1 MGFKNLDWV
10 LASQKKRILFFI
22 LLASTIL
29 NLKSQV
35 TNRILFIFDD
45 SYSMY
50 APWSSN
56 VKIDVAKRVMGEF
69 LDSLKNL
76 PDLEIALRCY
86 GHQTFFKP
94 DRNCKDTK
102 LEVPF
107 APVKTN
113 YLKIKQRIQKLEPMG
128 TTPIAF
134 SLGECAADFTPKDNC
149 RNLVIL
155 ITDGIEECGGNPCE
169 VSAQLQKKGIFLRP
183 FVIGIGL
190 NVNFADVFAC
200 MGKFYDVSNELNFK
214 DVLKLVLTEA
224 ITQTTIQVDLLDILK
239 KPLETDVAMTFYE
252 AGTNNA
258 KYNYLYT
265 INSKGRPDTLV
276 LDPDFKYDLLVH
288 TIPPVE
294 KKSITIVR
302 GKHNTIPLDAPQ
314 GFLKLDLEG
323 PVGKNY
329 PTTVIRKTNDQKTL
343 IVQEFGKTEKL
354 IVGKYDIE
362 ILSLP
367 RIKMNGVEI
376 KQSATNQIKI
386 PTSGVL
392 YLKKL
397 GNGFGSVYTDDGK
410 NVEWVYNLNN
420 TLTNEIIYLQP
431 GKYKVVFRYEN
442 AKETIQTIERNFEM
456 KSGTTTNIQLY

>member
-1 MGFKNLDWV
+1 MLSFKKNL
-10 LASQKKRILFFI
+10 LFI
-22 LLASTIL
+22 LLTSAIL

-45 SYSMY
+45 SYSMN
-50 APWSSN
+50 APWSSS
-56 VKIDVAKRVMGEF
+56 VPKIFVAKQILGEF
-69 LDSLKNL
+69 LDSLKTT

-113 YLKIKQRIQKLEPMG
+113 YLKVKQRIQKLDPQG
-128 TTPIAF
+128 TTPIAY
-134 SLGECAADFTPKDNC
+134 SLGECAADFTPKENC
-149 RNLVIL
+149 RNIVIL

-169 VSAQLQKKGIFLRP
+169 VSLELQKKGIFLKP

-190 NVNFADVFAC
+190 NVTFADVFAC

-214 DVLKLVLTEA
+214 DVLKLVITEA
-224 ITQTTIQVDLLDILK
+224 ITQTTIQVDLLDITK
-239 KPLETDVAMTFYE
+239 KPLETDVTMTFYE
-252 AGTNNA
+252 AGTNNV
-258 KYNYLYT
+258 KYNYLHT
-265 INSKGRPDTLV
+265 INSKGKPDTLV
-276 LDPDFKYDLLVH
+276 VDPEFKYDLLVH

-294 KKSITIVR
+294 KKNITIIK
-302 GKHNTIPLDAPQ
+302 GKHNTIPVDAPQ

-323 PVGKNY
+323 PPVKNY
-329 PTTVIRKTNDQKTL
+329 PPTVIRKANDLKTVV
-343 IVQEFGKTEKL
+343 VQDFGKTEKL

-362 ILSLP
+362 ILTLP

-442 AKETIQTIERNFEM
+442 AKETIQAIERNFEM

>member
-1 MGFKNLDWV
+1 
-10 LASQKKRILFFI
+10 
-22 LLASTIL
+22 
-29 NLKSQV
+29 
-35 TNRILFIFDD
+35 
-45 SYSMY
+45 
-50 APWSSN
+50 
-56 VKIDVAKRVMGEF
+56 
-69 LDSLKNL
+69 
-76 PDLEIALRCY
+76 
-86 GHQTFFKP
+86 
-94 DRNCKDTK
+94 
-102 LEVPF
+102 
-107 APVKTN
+107 
-113 YLKIKQRIQKLEPMG
+113 
-128 TTPIAF
+128 
-134 SLGECAADFTPKDNC
+134 
-149 RNLVIL
+149 
-155 ITDGIEECGGNPCE
+155 
-169 VSAQLQKKGIFLRP
+169 LQKKGIFLRP

-258 KYNYLYT
+258 KYNYLHT